1 MGKKENNERAEA
13 KKLLKEGYKFGY
25 FVGYKG
31 HSEWVSWVREKREEL
46 YKKAEELGV
55 YELVKSAYKRG
66 KAEGSRK
73 RQEEINLGLIEKGRL
88 TEEEAETKPRV
99 ELREE
104 AGEETTEGKEKF
116 EVEFARFLQTTKLIL
131 PPDFLDTL
139 KHLEI
144 PKMLKLGEE

>member
-1 MGKKENNERAEA
+1 MGKSENSGKAEI
-13 KKLLKEGYKFGY
+13 KKLLQEAYEFGY
-25 FVGYKG
+25 FIGYRG
-31 HSEWVSWVREKREEL
+31 HSEWISWVRERREEI

-55 YELVKSAYKRG
+55 YKLVKSAYNRG
-66 KAEGSRK
+66 KTEGSKK

-88 TEEEAETKPRV
+88 TEEVETKPQV

-104 AGEETTEGKEKF
+104 AGEETTEGRERF

-131 PPDFLDTL
+131 PPEFLDTL

-144 PKMLKLGEE
+144 PKMLKLREE